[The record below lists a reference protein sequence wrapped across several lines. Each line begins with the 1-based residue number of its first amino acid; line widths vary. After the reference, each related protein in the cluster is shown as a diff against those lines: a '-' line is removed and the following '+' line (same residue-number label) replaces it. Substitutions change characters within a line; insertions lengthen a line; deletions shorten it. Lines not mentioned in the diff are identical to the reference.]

1 MAITSHGAALRHG
14 ALTTSGTSRP
24 NQGRLVM
31 LTLVTFALFAVAIAF
46 PGFIAVA
53 MSRAVDAH

>member
-1 MAITSHGAALRHG
+1 MAITSRAAMARHG
-14 ALTTSGTSRP
+14 ALTMSGTSRP

>member
-1 MAITSHGAALRHG
+1 
-14 ALTTSGTSRP
+14 
-24 NQGRLVM
+24 M

-46 PGFIAVA
+46 HGFIAVA